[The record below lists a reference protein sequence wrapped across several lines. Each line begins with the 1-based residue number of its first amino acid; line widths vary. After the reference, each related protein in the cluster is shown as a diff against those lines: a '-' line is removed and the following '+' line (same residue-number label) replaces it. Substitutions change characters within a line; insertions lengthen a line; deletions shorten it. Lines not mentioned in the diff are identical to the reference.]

1 MASVTF
7 LGTAPGST
15 VPERGHASILL
26 DAGGSFVLLDAGEPC
41 SQSLAD
47 LGIPLPDLD
56 AVWIT
61 HGHSDHI
68 GGLPM
73 LLQGSAIA
81 GRKDPLPLGLPSH
94 LIGPLGQWLRAVFI
108 APESLLRF
116 PLETFGW
123 ESGKPVVFRD
133 LTVTPHPSSHLQR
146 TVAQMGDPSIEA
158 FLFEI
163 VAPGQRI
170 VYSGDLGSPVDLAP
184 VLEAPI
190 DVLICELAHFS
201 LDSLIES
208 LQPAK
213 IGTLCLTHLDFAMDE
228 KREEIKHRCEDELL
242 GVDAIYLPADGERID
257 F

>member
-26 DAGGSFVLLDAGEPC
+26 DAGDAFVLLDAGEPC
-41 SQSLAD
+41 SQKLAD
-47 LGIPLPDLD
+47 LGVPLPDLD

-73 LLQGSAIA
+73 LLQGTTIA
-81 GRKDPLPLGLPSH
+81 GRQAPLPLGLPAH

-108 APESLLRF
+108 VPESLLRF
-116 PLETFGW
+116 PLETFAWQTGT
-123 ESGKPVVFRD
+123 PVIFGD
-133 LTVTPHPSSHLQR
+133 LTVTPHPSTHLQR
-146 TVAQMGDPSIEA
+146 TVAQLGDPSIEA

-163 VAPGQRI
+163 AAPGKRM

-184 VLEAPI
+184 VLAEPL
-190 DVLICELAHFS
+190 DLLICELAHFS
-201 LDSLIES
+201 LDDLMAT
-208 LQPAK
+208 LKPAK
-213 IGTLCLTHLDFAMDE
+213 IGTLCLTHLDPALDD
-228 KREEIKHRCEDELL
+228 KRGWIKHRCEDELP
-242 GVDAIYLPADGERID
+242 GVDAIYLPDDGERID